1 MSRQIEF
8 TDLKIENINLRCPWR
23 REKRKSKSIKISL
36 FLSLKPL
43 RKRDTRL
50 LLSFNIEKLESRIL
64 ESSTRDLF
72 KETNLALEIKMQ
84 LVSILKHT
92 TSSRLLKKRKSFKD
106 MVMNL
111 MVNLENVKKKSKLWL
126 TLSIILR

>member
-1 MSRQIEF
+1 MLKLTEF
-8 TDLKIENINLRCPWR
+8 MVLKTESTNLRCPWR
-23 REKRKSKSIKISL
+23 KEKRKSKSIKISL

-43 RKRDTRL
+43 RKKDTRL